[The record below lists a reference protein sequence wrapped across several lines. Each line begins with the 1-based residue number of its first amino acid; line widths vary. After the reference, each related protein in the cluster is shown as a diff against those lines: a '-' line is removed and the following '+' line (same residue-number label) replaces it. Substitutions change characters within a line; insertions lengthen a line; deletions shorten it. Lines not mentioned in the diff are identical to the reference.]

1 MCFTPRRCTEQC
13 GLLERSPVRCRC
25 HLHRCCRLS
34 NKRTSDMCSSKPVP
48 IHDVGPREHYVPDS
62 FALPARSQSTPQSLD
77 VVLVVHYTSTY
88 MSIGSPTP
96 SISGMT
102 HFRSN
107 AFAST
112 ILKIF
117 WTLIEADVEQN
128 IREAC
133 IAFAK
138 RFACCRDVSRR
149 QK

>member
-1 MCFTPRRCTEQC
+1 MTDP
-13 GLLERSPVRCRC
+13 PVSRMFHRLA
-25 HLHRCCRLS
+25 HDRTNAPIRVVDLHA
-34 NKRTSDMCSSKPVP
+34 
-48 IHDVGPREHYVPDS
+48 PDS